1 MTAKTELE
9 RSLKMC
15 IINKYKAQTTLFN
28 IQVKWIVN
36 KKNLKYIE
44 IWLLGGIKEELT

>member
-1 MTAKTELE
+1 VDFNIDSSGVKNLDFWNHIIYGVTAKTELE

-28 IQVKWIVN
+28 IQVK
-36 KKNLKYIE
+36 
-44 IWLLGGIKEELT
+44 